1 MHSIRHAEP
10 ADVAELAAMRAAL
23 WPQSSL
29 QEHRRE
35 MDAWFADGP
44 VTILPAAILVAH
56 TPKRT
61 GMAI

>member
-1 MHSIRHAEP
+1 
-10 ADVAELAAMRAAL
+10 MRAAL